1 MLFATAAAQGKDRGG
16 KPVPAATRLYEWSD
30 RSRPPRL
37 LYETDKAPS
46 PSFLAYSKTMTTLF
60 VTTESPGEGQVTAL
74 LLEGETLVPKG
85 SRTTNGNAAVH
96 AALDQTERWL
106 AVANYRAER
115 VADDAGIA
123 LFPVQ
128 ADRGIGAIAASESPR
143 GSGRDRS
150 RQSSPHTHCVMFS
163 PDNKLLAAVD
173 LGTDGLWL
181 YHFDA
186 ATGDLRLAREISLPA
201 GSGPRHC
208 VFHPSKPFVYICGE
222 LDSTLM
228 TLRYDS
234 GAGTAE
240 LIDLDAATGAAHMG
254 RNYPSGI
261 TISPDGHY
269 VMLANR
275 GTDTI
280 AIFWI
285 DPETGMA
292 RLRDEVPSGGSFPRA
307 IRLDRTGRMLA
318 VANQKSGNVALF
330 ERDFASGRLTAMAR
344 GKVELPSAMDVI
356 FLDQ

>member
-1 MLFATAAAQGKDRGG
+1 MLFATASAKGKDKNG
-16 KPVPAATRLYEWSD
+16 KPVEAATRLYEWND
-30 RSRPPRL
+30 MAHPPRL
-37 LYETDKAPS
+37 LFETAAAPS
-46 PSFLAYSKTMTTLF
+46 PSFLVSGKATGTLF
-60 VTTESPGEGQVTAL
+60 VTSEQDGEGRVSAL
-74 LLEGETLVPKG
+74 ALHGEKLVLKG
-85 SRTTNGNAAVH
+85 GQPTDGNAAVH
-96 AALDQTERWL
+96 VALDQTGRWL
-106 AVANYRAER
+106 AVANYRADK
-115 VADDAGIA
+115 AAGDAGIA
-123 LFPVQ
+123 LFPVGSDG
-128 ADRGIGAIAASESPR
+128 AIGPIAASLSPK
-143 GSGRDRS
+143 GSGPDHG

-163 PDNKLLAAVD
+163 PDNKLLAAID

-186 ATGDLRLAREISLPA
+186 ATGTVKLAREIRLPA

-234 GAGTAE
+234 TAGTAE

-261 TISPDGHY
+261 AISPDGHY

-280 AIFWI
+280 AVFWI
-285 DPETGMA
+285 DPEAGTA
-292 RLRDEVPSGGSFPRA
+292 RLRDEVPSKGKFPRA
-307 IRLDRTGRMLA
+307 IRLDSTGRILA
-318 VANQKSGNVALF
+318 VANQKSGNVTLF
-330 ERDFASGRLTAMAR
+330 ERDFATGRLTAMSN
-344 GKVELPSAMDVI
+344 GTIELPSAMDVI